1 MFLRNITLFI
11 GIVLIL
17 ISSGC
22 ATVKTIARHDFDSG
36 FYTVK
41 KDGGGTYKAYADV
54 RDDSID
60 IYPVITEGNKEIPDI
75 STHNGSKISEVKPG
89 SPFYKNTFIQNSVDV
104 DLSTVLMKL
113 RPSQKNVPSQLS
125 YNVNA
130 ALYIGL
136 RRDFYKMVP
145 YKSPLKKETSFIR
158 QLGFD
163 AGFFAGIGITPM
175 NPWVTEGKVPIEYDG
190 IVFQKG
196 IAGFITI
203 DRLSVGLSLGFDNL
217 LDSNKKN
224 WVFNQKPYLGLMIGI
239 LNF

>member
-1 MFLRNITLFI
+1 MRSITLLTGILFI
-11 GIVLIL
+11 LMT
-17 ISSGC
+17 SGC
-22 ATVKTIARHDFDSG
+22 ATVKTITRHDFDSG
-36 FYTVK
+36 FYSLK
-41 KDGGGTYKAYADV
+41 NNGQDKSKIYADV
-54 RDDSID
+54 RDDSIN
-60 IYPVITEGNKEIPDI
+60 IYPVIIEENKKIPDI
-75 STHNGSKISEVKPG
+75 STHTGAKIAEVKSG
-89 SPFYKNTFIQNSVDV
+89 NPFYKNTFIQKSVDV

-136 RRDFYKMVP
+136 RKDFYKVVP
-145 YKSPLKKETSFIR
+145 YKSALKKETSFIR

-196 IAGFITI
+196 IAGFVTI
-203 DRLSVGLSLGFDNL
+203 ERMSVGLTIGFDNL

-224 WVFNQKPYLGLMIGI
+224 WVYNQKPYIGLMIGI